1 MGELF
6 DSVSVFEWQGTAGL
20 SALWK
25 GFDASLTA
33 RYLDSMVAKGQVTDA
48 GLPGAPDKKLSPY
61 TTFDLA
67 LGYSAEFS
75 ERRLGLRGWRALLVV
90 TNVTDEEPDFFTS
103 SGDPPG
109 SWHFKYGLP
118 FGRTYSA
125 QWTGKF

>member
-6 DSVSVFEWQGTAGL
+6 DPVSVFEFSGTAGIT
-20 SALWK
+20 ALWK
-25 GFDASLTA
+25 GFDATLSA
-33 RYLDSMVAKGQVTDA
+33 RYLDEMTATGQLEDDGET
-48 GLPGAPDKKLSPY
+48 LAPDKQLSPY
-61 TTFDLA
+61 TTFDLS

-75 ERRLGLRGWRALLVV
+75 ERRLGLQGWRALLVI
-90 TNVTDEEPDFFTS
+90 TNVTDEEPDYFTP

-125 QWTGKF
+125 QLTGRF